1 MKKGSLIFN
10 IVLAI
15 AVIALFILHFT
26 DRNDAC
32 SNTPADDAA
41 ANSTEKVSIPEGS
54 IVYIQL
60 DSLVS
65 QYDMFNDLRTE
76 LEAKA
81 EIIRTDLE
89 KKGISFQRDTKDF
102 ENKVKKGLVT
112 SSQAEK
118 MQQDLLNRQAEL
130 QNYSMQK
137 QQEIAEEETVM
148 YNRVMDA
155 IKTYVDN
162 YNKEKQY
169 SLILTTTVTTN
180 SVISGDQGRNITG
193 EILDGLNQEYIR
205 NRNK

>member
-155 IKTYVDN
+155 ITTYIEE
-162 YNKEKQY
+162 YNKKKNY
-169 SLILTTTVTTN
+169 SLILTTSPTTN
-180 SVISGDQGRNITG
+180 VVLNGNPELDITQ
-193 EILDGLNQEYIR
+193 EIVGGLNDEYI
-205 NRNK
+205 KSKK

>member
-155 IKTYVDN
+155 ITTYIEK
-162 YNKEKQY
+162 YNKKKNY
-169 SLILTTTVTTN
+169 SLILTTSPTTN
-180 SVISGDQGRNITG
+180 VVLNGNPELDITQ
-193 EILDGLNQEYIR
+193 EIVGGLNDEYI
-205 NRNK
+205 KSKK

>member
-32 SNTPADDAA
+32 SNTPADDTA

-155 IKTYVDN
+155 ITTYIEK
-162 YNKEKQY
+162 YNKKKNY
-169 SLILTTTVTTN
+169 SLILTTSPTTN
-180 SVISGDQGRNITG
+180 VVLNGNPELDITQ
-193 EILDGLNQEYIR
+193 EIVGGLNDEYI
-205 NRNK
+205 KSKK

>member
-26 DRNDAC
+26 DRNDTC
-32 SNTPADDAA
+32 SNTPAGDAA

-155 IKTYVDN
+155 ITTYIEK
-162 YNKEKQY
+162 YNKKKNY
-169 SLILTTTVTTN
+169 SLILTTSPTTN
-180 SVISGDQGRNITG
+180 VVLNGNPELDITQ
-193 EILDGLNQEYIR
+193 EIVGGLNDEYI
-205 NRNK
+205 KSKK